1 MMEQTTPGFVFYRDL
16 LQEMYTKQKFRSVLA
31 GSIRAATEGLFAGSE
46 IPDYLLDRVRPNEL
60 FLWPLMSMIWAFNP
74 ATVAARYVIVN
85 KLC

>member
-60 FLWPLMSMIWAFNP
+60 FFV
-74 ATVAARYVIVN
+74 ATNEHDMGIQPSY
-85 KLC
+85 CGS